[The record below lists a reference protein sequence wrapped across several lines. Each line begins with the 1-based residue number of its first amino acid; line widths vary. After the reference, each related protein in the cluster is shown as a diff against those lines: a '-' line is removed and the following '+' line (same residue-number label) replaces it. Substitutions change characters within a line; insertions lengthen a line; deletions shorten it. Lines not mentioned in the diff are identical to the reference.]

1 MLAHFAH
8 HVLMALMTPLLPF
21 IRDDF
26 ALDYTQSGLLLSAFA
41 LSYGISQL
49 PAGWL
54 ADRIGPRILIT
65 IGISGVALAGLLIGL
80 SQTYTLLIVFFVL
93 MGIAGGGYHP
103 SASPLISAS
112 VEPNK
117 RGRALGLHLIGGGA
131 SYFLGP
137 LIAAGI
143 VTTLGWRGSFVGL
156 ATPTIAFGIVFYVLL
171 GRRADIKRAE
181 HEITDTHEKTPSP
194 PGHLRRL
201 VAFISLNIIVQAV
214 LYSTVAFIPLFMV
227 DHFGASKE
235 TAAVFLAVIYSAG
248 LWASPLGGYLSDR
261 LGRVPVTL
269 VVCLIF
275 GPVIYLLTLAPYGL
289 GIGAVLVVLGIF
301 MYIRMPTAEAYII
314 GQIPERRRSTI
325 LGIYYFAGMEGGGL
339 LTPVMGSLIDRFG
352 FYTSFT
358 AVAATLVV
366 VTLVCGI
373 FLWGSRD

>member
-8 HVLMALMTPLLPF
+8 HVLTALMTPLLPF

-26 ALDYTQSGLLLSAFA
+26 GLDYTQSGLLLSALT
-41 LSYGISQL
+41 LSYGISHL

-54 ADRIGPRILIT
+54 ADRLGPRILIT
-65 IGISGVALAGLLIGL
+65 VGISGVALAGLFVGL
-80 SQTYTLLIVFFVL
+80 SQTYIMLIVFLVL
-93 MGIAGGGYHP
+93 MGMAGGGYHP

-131 SYFLGP
+131 SFFVAP

-143 VTTLGWRGSFVGL
+143 AATLGWRGSFVAL
-156 ATPTIAFGIVFYVLL
+156 AIPAIAFGIVFYVLL

-181 HEITDTHEKTPSP
+181 HKITDTHKETPSA
-194 PGHLRRL
+194 PGHRRRL
-201 VAFISLNIIVQAV
+201 IAFMSLNIIVQSV
-214 LYSTVAFIPLFMV
+214 LYSAIAFIPLFMV
-227 DHFGASKE
+227 DHFGVSEE
-235 TAAVFLAVIYSAG
+235 TAAIFLAVIYSAG
-248 LWASPLGGYLSDR
+248 LWVSPLGGYLSDR

-269 VVCLIF
+269 VACLIV
-275 GPVIYLLTLAPYGL
+275 GPVIYLLTLASYGL
-289 GIGAVLVVLGIF
+289 GIGAVLVILGIV
-301 MYIRMPTAEAYII
+301 MYIRMPASEAYII
-314 GQIPERRRSTI
+314 GELPARRRSTI

-339 LTPVMGSLIDRFG
+339 LTPVLGSLIDQFG
-352 FYTSFT
+352 FHTSFT

-366 VTLVCGI
+366 ATLVCGI